1 MKRKFDM
8 STVLLNSLV
17 HTENIFVVIIIF
29 WVSRMQESHKS
40 LKIKS
45 YDMLFIWQALHM
57 LC

>member
-17 HTENIFVVIIIF
+17 HTETIFVVIIF
-29 WVSRMQESHKS
+29 WVSRMQESHKN

-45 YDMLFIWQALHM
+45 NAMLFIWQTLHM